1 MTTIIGF
8 DVAKDNLVGA
18 RIDHCGRIKDN
29 FEIVNQSQD
38 IDNCL
43 TGLLIKHRRLLI
55 ASEATGDYHTLL
67 AKQCLEKGIPFRL
80 INPIITK
87 QFIRSTVRKKKTDL
101 SDALIIAKL
110 TLQGEGEIVS
120 SASFSPAKT
129 IQRTALK
136 LTKLG
141 QILSLVSQR
150 FATVL
155 PEEKELKRKLNLCL
169 RTINSSSD
177 LFRQQASCQIDRRLS
192 RLLRTIPG
200 IGPKIVV
207 TVITEVG
214 DINRFKSAKALV
226 AYSGLDPRVKQSG
239 SSLKHNT
246 HITKRGSPFLRRDI
260 FIAAAIAVKWDHD
273 LGLYYQKK
281 RNEGKGYREAIVA
294 VSRKLINR
302 IYAVWKR
309 KTPYSPHPIVKIAA

>member
-8 DVAKDNLVGA
+8 DVAKDNLVGT
-18 RIDHCGRIKDN
+18 RIDHCGRIKED
-29 FEIVNQSQD
+29 FEIVNQPRD

-43 TGLLIKHRRLLI
+43 GRLLAKHRHLLI
-55 ASEATGDYHTLL
+55 ASEATGDYHVTL
-67 AKQCLEKGIPFRL
+67 AKECLKRQIDFRL

-87 QFIRSTVRKKKTDL
+87 QFIRATVRKKKTDL

-110 TLQGEGEIVS
+110 ARQGEGTIVS
-120 SASFSPAKT
+120 PASFSSAKT

-169 RTINSSSD
+169 KVINSGSD
-177 LFRQQASCQIDRRLS
+177 LFRQRAGCRVDRRLS

-207 TVITEVG
+207 TLITEIG

-239 SSLKHNT
+239 ASLKHNT

-260 FIAAAIAVKWDHD
+260 FIAATIAVKWDHE

-281 RNEGKGYREAIVA
+281 RNEGKGYREAVVA

-309 KTPYSPHPIVKIAA
+309 KTPYSPHPIVKITT